1 MPSADYLR
9 LMLLSYVLTAIVE
22 TAVLLALLSRRHSL
36 RDKLFAGIWLSAV
49 TYPVVWLVL
58 PPLFEARWLYVLIA
72 ETFAPVAE
80 CALFWF
86 AFIRPRSRDPSAT
99 TRDLAAIVLANLASF
114 GLGEVIRAL
123 DGYRWLGF

>member
-1 MPSADYLR
+1 M
-9 LMLLSYVLTAIVE
+9 
-22 TAVLLALLSRRHSL
+22 
-36 RDKLFAGIWLSAV
+36 
-49 TYPVVWLVL
+49 
-58 PPLFEARWLYVLIA
+58 LIA
-72 ETFAPVAE
+72 ETFAPAAE

-86 AFIRPRSRDPSAT
+86 AFIRHRSRDPRAT